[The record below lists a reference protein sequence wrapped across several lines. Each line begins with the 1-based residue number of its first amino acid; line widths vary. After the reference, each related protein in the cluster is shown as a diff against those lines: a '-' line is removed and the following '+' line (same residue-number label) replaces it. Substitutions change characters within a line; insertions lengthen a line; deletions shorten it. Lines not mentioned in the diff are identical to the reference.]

1 MLIKSYKKIVNEESI
16 ELEGLQASLDK
27 LVHHKEKS
35 TVKGI
40 NLHAFIYFITI
51 RNLSD
56 RTVTI
61 LGRKW
66 ILSNSDGTTTVV
78 EGDKIVGETPSIPP
92 GESFSYNSYHVTHL
106 SAEASGSFHGIDEF
120 NKKIHVRI
128 IPFRLDIPDDSR
140 VDPAHS

>member
-1 MLIKSYKKIVNEESI
+1 MNEEST

-35 TVKGI
+35 TIKGI

-51 RNLSD
+51 RNVSN
-56 RTVTI
+56 RKVTL

-66 ILSNSDGTTTVV
+66 ILANSDGTTTVV
-78 EGDKIVGETPSIPP
+78 EGDKIVGETPIIPP

-106 SAEASGSFHGIDEF
+106 SAEASGSFHGFDEF
-120 NKKIHVRI
+120 NKKVHVRI
-128 IPFRLDIPDDSR
+128 KPFRLDIPEEPE